1 LKNAIGWTTAG
12 KKSQNNGPGRVVV
25 LVAVRERVEEEG
37 PMTNHNL
44 EKRPRIMTPIEFLQL
59 SLPQREQLM
68 WTEGVYLLSKYQERY
83 ALHLYSLYDFMIEV
97 WYEVNKDKIRQI
109 TPVLDQQK
117 LDSYLKD
124 LSLKDLS

>member
-1 LKNAIGWTTAG
+1 
-12 KKSQNNGPGRVVV
+12 
-25 LVAVRERVEEEG
+25 
-37 PMTNHNL
+37 
-44 EKRPRIMTPIEFLQL
+44 MTPIEFLQL
-59 SLPQREQLM
+59 SLPQREHLM
-68 WTEGVYLLSKYQERY
+68 WTDGVYLLSKYQERY

-117 LDSYLKD
+117 LDSYLRE

>member
-1 LKNAIGWTTAG
+1 
-12 KKSQNNGPGRVVV
+12 
-25 LVAVRERVEEEG
+25 
-37 PMTNHNL
+37 
-44 EKRPRIMTPIEFLQL
+44 MTPIEYLQL

-68 WTEGVYLLSKYQERY
+68 WMDGVYLLSKYQERY

-109 TPVLDQQK
+109 TPVLDQEK
-117 LDSYLKD
+117 LDSYLRD

>member
-1 LKNAIGWTTAG
+1 
-12 KKSQNNGPGRVVV
+12 
-25 LVAVRERVEEEG
+25 
-37 PMTNHNL
+37 MTSHNL

-59 SLPQREQLM
+59 SLPQREHLM
-68 WTEGVYLLSKYQERY
+68 WTDGVYLLSKYQERY

-117 LDSYLKD
+117 LDSYLRE

>member
-1 LKNAIGWTTAG
+1 LKNTIGWTTAG